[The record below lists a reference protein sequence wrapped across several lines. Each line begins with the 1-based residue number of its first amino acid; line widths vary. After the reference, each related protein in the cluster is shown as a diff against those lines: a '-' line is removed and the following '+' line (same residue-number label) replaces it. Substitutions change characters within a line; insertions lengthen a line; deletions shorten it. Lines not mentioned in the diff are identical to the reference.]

1 MQCSVALLGTRTPYQ
16 EVFYWASGHQERFST
31 GHQDLRRL
39 STGSWASGGSHWE
52 LGIRRHSTG
61 HKASGG
67 STGLGHQEALLLG
80 TRTSGGSTGLGYQEA
95 LLLGTRISVVLCSMV
110 YCFT

>member
-1 MQCSVALLGTRTPYQ
+1 MQCNVALLGTRTPYQ
-16 EVFYWASGHQERFST
+16 EVFYWASGHQERSLL
-31 GHQDLRRL
+31 DIKP
-39 STGSWASGGSHWE
+39 SEGSHWE
-52 LGIRRHSTG
+52 LGGRTFSLGARHQEALYRR

-110 YCFT
+110 FCFT